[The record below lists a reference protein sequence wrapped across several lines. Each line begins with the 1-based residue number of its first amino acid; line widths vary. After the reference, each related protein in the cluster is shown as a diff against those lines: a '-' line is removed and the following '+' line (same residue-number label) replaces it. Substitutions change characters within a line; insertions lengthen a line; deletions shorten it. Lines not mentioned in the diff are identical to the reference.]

1 MKCMKRWHAINALG
15 GHLFFR
21 RCVMLCVLCAEETA
35 LLDDLPYFLC
45 KSTKG
50 FFRPQRHQTFL
61 EILMQLAERYITTE
75 RLRP

>member
-1 MKCMKRWHAINALG
+1 MQCKMKCMKRCHAINALG

-21 RCVMLCVLCAEETA
+21 RCVKLCVLLLCAEETA

-50 FFRPQRHQTFL
+50 FFDPNATRHFL
-61 EILMQLAERYITTE
+61 KY
-75 RLRP
+75 